1 MREQEKG
8 GVSQPWG
15 SLARRET
22 SGQSGEQSSRRRTW
36 QAVSSASSSGAWEG
50 GCVSQH
56 GDFQFPGNKVLTR
69 PRELELQLPS
79 AGHFLCASHRAK
91 KHFVLVFI

>member
-1 MREQEKG
+1 MWGQEKG
-8 GVSQPWG
+8 GVSQLWG
-15 SLARRET
+15 ALARRET
-22 SGQSGEQSSRRRTW
+22 SGRSGEQSSRKRTW

-56 GDFQFPGNKVLTR
+56 GDFQFPGSKVLTR
-69 PRELELQLPS
+69 LHELELQLPS
-79 AGHFLCASHRAK
+79 AGHFLCASHCAK